1 MIAYSP
7 FGSPDLPWGEK
18 MPHILADPVL
28 TRIAAKYKRSTANVA
43 LRWLLQ
49 RGLATI
55 PKVVIRR
62 IILEFQLGSS
72 QMVIATW
79 IGNHSYYVLTKIWI
93 L

>member
-55 PKVVIRR
+55 PKV
-62 IILEFQLGSS
+62 IILRIPSIIPALFNYFNQ
-72 QMVIATW
+72 V
-79 IGNHSYYVLTKIWI
+79 
-93 L
+93 

>member
-55 PKVVIRR
+55 PKV
-62 IILEFQLGSS
+62 IIKSKAIE
-72 QMVIATW
+72 
-79 IGNHSYYVLTKIWI
+79 
-93 L
+93 